1 MSLKRKR
8 NQERLRSAIQRS
20 PATALLGPRQCGKTT
35 LAREIAREHKA
46 HYFDLES
53 PKDQLRLQNPELAL
67 ERLTGLVV
75 LDEVQSRPDLFPV
88 LRTLIDRASTSS
100 SYLLL
105 GSASPTLLR
114 SAGETL
120 AGRIE
125 FVDLH
130 GFDITETGRDSIL
143 QNWVRGGFPRSFL
156 AADDEDSYR
165 WREGFI
171 RTFLQRDLPQF
182 GIQVPEPTMRRFW
195 TMLSHTH
202 GQVLN
207 SSGLGRS
214 MGMTDKTIR
223 QYVDHLE
230 QTYMVRVL
238 PPWFENLKKRQ
249 VKAPK
254 VYLRDSG
261 ILHTL
266 QSVSSQY
273 ELDAHPLAGAS
284 WEGFAIEQLIR
295 IHGFSQVYFWATHAS
310 AELDLFVLHQG
321 KRLGFEMKTT
331 ESPRIHRS
339 MHTAYQDLRLDH
351 LFIIYPGRERVELDR
366 NITAVGLQNIPDL
379 FQNPSLHA

>member
-1 MSLKRKR
+1 MSLERKTYTD
-8 NQERLRSAIQRS
+8 RLRVAIQRS

-35 LAREIAREHKA
+35 LAREIALETKSHF
-46 HYFDLES
+46 FDLES
-53 PKDQLRLQNPELAL
+53 PKDQLRLQNPERAL
-67 ERLTGLVV
+67 EKLTGLVV

-88 LRTLIDRASTSS
+88 LRTLIDRSS
-100 SYLLL
+100 VSASYLLL

-114 SAGETL
+114 NAGETL

-130 GFDITETGRDSIL
+130 GFDIAETGSANI
-143 QNWVRGGFPRSFL
+143 QENWVRGGFPRSFL
-156 AADDEDSYR
+156 ADSDDDSAH
-165 WREGFI
+165 WREGFV

-207 SSGLGRS
+207 SSGLARS

-254 VYLRDSG
+254 IYIRDSG

-266 QSVSSQY
+266 QSISSSDQ
-273 ELDAHPLAGAS
+273 LDTHPLIGAS
-284 WEGFAIEQLIR
+284 WEGFAIEQIIR
-295 IHGFSQVYFWATHAS
+295 IHALTQVYFWATHAS

-321 KRLGFEMKTT
+321 KRFGFEMKLT
-331 ESPRIHRS
+331 ESPRVHRS
-339 MHTAYQDLRLDH
+339 MRTACQDLNLDH
-351 LFIIYPGRERVELDR
+351 LYVIYPGQERAELDT
-366 NITAVGLQNIPDL
+366 NITAVGLQDIAGLFGPDIR
-379 FQNPSLHA
+379 

>member
-1 MSLKRKR
+1 MSLERKTYTD
-8 NQERLRSAIQRS
+8 RLRVAIQRS
-20 PATALLGPRQCGKTT
+20 PATVLLGPRQCGKTT
-35 LAREIAREHKA
+35 LARKIALETKSHF
-46 HYFDLES
+46 FDLES
-53 PKDQLRLQNPELAL
+53 PKDLLRLQNPERAL
-67 ERLTGLVV
+67 EKLTGLVV

-88 LRTLIDRASTSS
+88 LRTLIDRSS
-100 SYLLL
+100 VSASYLLL

-114 SAGETL
+114 NAGETL

-130 GFDITETGRDSIL
+130 GFDIAETGSANI
-143 QNWVRGGFPRSFL
+143 QENWVRGGFPRSFL
-156 AADDEDSYR
+156 ADSDDDSAH

-207 SSGLGRS
+207 SSGLARS

-254 VYLRDSG
+254 IYIRDSG

-266 QSVSSQY
+266 QSISSSDQ
-273 ELDAHPLAGAS
+273 LDTHPLIGAS
-284 WEGFAIEQLIR
+284 WEGFAIEQIIR
-295 IHGFSQVYFWATHAS
+295 IHALTQVYFWATHAS
-310 AELDLFVLHQG
+310 AELDLFVLHRG
-321 KRLGFEMKTT
+321 KRFGFEMKLT
-331 ESPRIHRS
+331 ESPRVHRS
-339 MHTAYQDLRLDH
+339 MRTACQDLNLDH
-351 LFIIYPGRERVELDR
+351 LYVIYPGQERAELDT
-366 NITAVGLQNIPDL
+366 NITAVGLQDIAGLFGPDIR
-379 FQNPSLHA
+379 

>member
-1 MSLKRKR
+1 MSLERKTYTD
-8 NQERLRSAIQRS
+8 RLRVAIQRS
-20 PATALLGPRQCGKTT
+20 PATVLLGPRQCGKTT
-35 LAREIAREHKA
+35 LARKIALETKSHF
-46 HYFDLES
+46 FDLES
-53 PKDQLRLQNPELAL
+53 PKDLLRLQNPERAL
-67 ERLTGLVV
+67 EKLTGLVV

-88 LRTLIDRASTSS
+88 LRTLIDRSS
-100 SYLLL
+100 VSASYLLL

-114 SAGETL
+114 NAGETL

-130 GFDITETGRDSIL
+130 GFDIAETGSANI
-143 QNWVRGGFPRSFL
+143 QENWVRGGFPRSFL
-156 AADDEDSYR
+156 ADSDDDSAH

-207 SSGLGRS
+207 SSGLARS

-254 VYLRDSG
+254 IYIRDSG

-266 QSVSSQY
+266 QSISSSDQ
-273 ELDAHPLAGAS
+273 LDTHPLIGAS
-284 WEGFAIEQLIR
+284 WEGFAIEQIIR
-295 IHGFSQVYFWATHAS
+295 IHALTQVYFWATHAS
-310 AELDLFVLHQG
+310 AELDLFVLHRG
-321 KRLGFEMKTT
+321 KRFGFEMKST
-331 ESPRIHRS
+331 ESPRVHRS
-339 MHTAYQDLRLDH
+339 MRTACQDLNLDH
-351 LFIIYPGRERVELDR
+351 LYVIYPGQERAELDT
-366 NITAVGLQNIPDL
+366 NITAVGLQDIAGLFGPDIR
-379 FQNPSLHA
+379 

>member
-1 MSLKRKR
+1 MSLERKTYTD
-8 NQERLRSAIQRS
+8 RLRVAIQRS

-35 LAREIAREHKA
+35 LAREIALETKSHF
-46 HYFDLES
+46 FDLES
-53 PKDQLRLQNPELAL
+53 PKDQLRLQNPERAL
-67 ERLTGLVV
+67 EKLTGLVV

-88 LRTLIDRASTSS
+88 LRTLIDRSS
-100 SYLLL
+100 VSASYLLL

-114 SAGETL
+114 NAGETL

-130 GFDITETGRDSIL
+130 GFDIAETGSANI
-143 QNWVRGGFPRSFL
+143 QENWVRGGFPRSFL
-156 AADDEDSYR
+156 ADSDDDSAH

-207 SSGLGRS
+207 SSGLARS

-254 VYLRDSG
+254 IYIRDSG

-266 QSVSSQY
+266 QSISSSDQ
-273 ELDAHPLAGAS
+273 LDTHPLIGAS
-284 WEGFAIEQLIR
+284 WEGFAIEQIIR
-295 IHGFSQVYFWATHAS
+295 IHALTQVYFWATHAS

-321 KRLGFEMKTT
+321 KRFGFEMKLT
-331 ESPRIHRS
+331 ESPRVHRS
-339 MHTAYQDLRLDH
+339 MRTACQDLNLDH
-351 LFIIYPGRERVELDR
+351 LYVIYPGQERAELDT
-366 NITAVGLQNIPDL
+366 NITAVGLQDIAGLFGPDIR
-379 FQNPSLHA
+379 